1 MKYLFVKPHLPL
13 KVARSL
19 HALLHLEPLELEIV
33 AGGLD
38 RKHDVTILDLS
49 LAGKPEEKFISE
61 IRRSQPD
68 VIGFTAYSNQANNLL
83 KLAEIAKNELR
94 DVVTLA
100 GGVHVTIAPD
110 FFTGCKSIDLLIR
123 GEGGSVIAELSDAI
137 EKKLPFPENRSI
149 IPIKSANFSELIA
162 GPPPLLPD
170 YKDVPPPRRDLVDSS
185 KYHCVWTGEPGEKV
199 KTIFPH
205 VATVRTSTGCPH
217 RCNFCVVHFLANG
230 KYMQRTPEDVVDEL
244 ASLEQDYVYFVDDEM
259 FINAKRTEKIA
270 NLLLERGIKKH
281 YISWAR
287 SDTICKHPE
296 LFKLWKRAG
305 LSTLY
310 VGLESLDSETLE
322 KYNKGFAPD
331 MNRNAVKILEECGIC
346 LHAAFMTR
354 PDFEKE
360 DFIQLR
366 RMVESIGPAEVT
378 FTVFSPPPGTEIWD
392 ETKDQFIV
400 DDPYYFYDCMH
411 SILPLK
417 LPMNK
422 FYRYFSLLSLFAL
435 RNNPW
440 RARKVKVPLK
450 DMIRLFIA
458 GVRYGHA
465 LRNIYKDYKM
475 LLILILI
482 SSLTACRTSTVRK
495 TGVQQKT
502 AAETYKLEKVPD
514 EYFRTLNLK
523 KSKKVENFDVKV
535 INRKKQVVNIKNTKK
550 NK

>member
-38 RKHDVTILDLS
+38 RRHEIRILDLS
-49 LAGKPEEKFISE
+49 LASKPEQKFISE
-61 IRRSQPD
+61 IRKFQPD

-83 KLAEIAKNELR
+83 KLAKLAKDELKK
-94 DVVTLA
+94 VITLV
-100 GGVHVTIAPD
+100 GGVHATIAPD
-110 FFTGCKSIDLLIR
+110 FFSNCENIDVLIR
-123 GEGGSVIAELSDAI
+123 GEGGSVIAQLAEAL
-137 EKKLPFPENRSI
+137 EEQRPFPENRSI
-149 IPIKSANFSELIA
+149 IPVKSARFAELID
-162 GPPPLLPD
+162 GTPPLLPE
-170 YKDVPPPRRDLVDSS
+170 YKDVPSPRRDLVDAS
-185 KYHCVWTGEPGEKV
+185 KYHCVWTGEPGERV
-199 KTIFPH
+199 KTIFPR

-230 KYMQRTPEDVVDEL
+230 KYMQRSPEDVVDEL
-244 ASLEQDYVYFVDDEM
+244 AGLEQDYVYFVDDEM

-296 LFKLWKRAG
+296 LFKLWKKAG

-331 MNRNAVKILEECGIC
+331 MNKNAVKILEECGIC

-354 PDFEKE
+354 PDFEKA
-360 DFIQLR
+360 DFIKLR
-366 RMVESIGPAEVT
+366 KMVESIGPAEVT
-378 FTVFSPPPGTEIWD
+378 FTVFSPPPGTSIWD

-411 SILPLK
+411 TILPLK
-417 LPMNK
+417 LPMNQ

-440 RARKVKVPLK
+440 RARRVKVPFK
-450 DMIRLFIA
+450 DMIRLIIA

-465 LRNIYKDYKM
+465 LRNIYKDYKV
-475 LLILILI
+475 LLFILFIGIL
-482 SSLTACRTSTVRK
+482 SGCTTAKAPVK
-495 TGVQQKT
+495 PKIQKS
-502 AAETYKLEKVPD
+502 AKALSHKLELVPD

-523 KSKKVENFDVKV
+523 KSTEVKKFEVKV
-535 INRKKQVVNIKNTKK
+535 INRKKRVVNINKK
-550 NK
+550 K